1 MTHACPTV
9 PKDATMAK
17 EYKIL
22 MVSNQLNDF
31 DVPTLNHFM
40 CELLR
45 LGQTA
50 FEENKVA
57 DGLDRSSMDPTC
69 SASSHGNPQNAYTWR
84 HNYSLL

>member
-1 MTHACPTV
+1 VTHACPTV

-22 MVSNQLNDF
+22 MVSNQSNDF
-31 DVPTLNHFM
+31 DVPTLYHFM
-40 CELLR
+40 CVVASKI
-45 LGQTA
+45 A
-50 FEENKVA
+50 FEGNKVA

-69 SASSHGNPQNAYTWR
+69 SASSHGNPQSAYTWR